1 MRKNFTI
8 AFYVLFVLSLA
19 ASAQQDP
26 QFSQNMFTKLCVNPG
41 FAGSNDAICGTLLY
55 RNQWTGFGGEPK
67 TMLLTADMPV
77 DLLHGGV
84 GLTIYAAD
92 GLGVE
97 KNLNVRGA
105 YAYRTDLGAGHL
117 GIGVDFG
124 FHQKSLNGT
133 KFVYNDLND
142 NNIPTGNVSG
152 GAFDMGL
159 GAYYNTDKLYFGLS
173 TSHLTQ
179 GKIKYDNINT
189 KLSRHYYL
197 MAGYSVDLTS
207 SLTLKP
213 MIQLKT
219 DAVSTQADFNANLF
233 INSRYWIGASY
244 RLQDAIVFMAGL
256 EIIPNLKF
264 GYSYD
269 MTTSE
274 IKTYSSGTHEIM
286 LGYCYKP
293 TKVVQR
299 QFHRN
304 VRFL

>member
-8 AFYVLFVLSLA
+8 AFYVLFILSLA

-133 KFVYNDLND
+133 KFVYNDQND

-293 TKVVQR
+293 TKVVKR